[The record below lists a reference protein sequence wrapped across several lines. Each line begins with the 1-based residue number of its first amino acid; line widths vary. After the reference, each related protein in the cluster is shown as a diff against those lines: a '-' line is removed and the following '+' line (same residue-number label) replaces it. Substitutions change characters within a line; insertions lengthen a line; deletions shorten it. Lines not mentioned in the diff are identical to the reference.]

1 MAEPTLGKGRQEI
14 CSDEHQEH
22 SDSIFWSAFLV
33 RLNVWD
39 TINLATTTF
48 CSGRGCEFIQSLF
61 WNSYRPSRGSRE
73 PREII
78 DGVVAGGVSV
88 LPTPPLQTTPP
99 LQIAPPLQ
107 PTPPQ
112 KPAPSRHTNPSQD
125 LASRA
130 DEGATSRRLRLGQQ
144 NRDARR
150 SLVYSTKSSQTQD
163 SQELIA
169 ELRKEIQTLKQ
180 EAQGRKDNNQIPTK
194 PRPTKRTHASQRE
207 NKDSPARS
215 RGSKDEEF
223 SETSS
228 SQSES
233 RSPTP
238 PKIPKKSLN
247 KGEPSR
253 SRPPPYGGK
262 SSPTRKHPSRRTA
275 RPGRQSAVWKALDLI
290 SSSPFS
296 REIEK
301 AKMPERFPVPR
312 FEIYNGRTD
321 PVTHIG
327 QYHQSMA
334 LSRNNDPLM
343 CRLFPSSLGEV
354 AMRWFNQLGA
364 RTIHSWDQLAEA
376 FVARFITNSRKR
388 KEMGTLL
395 TMKLEDNETLKD
407 YSTRFWETY
416 NDIETCGEEVAITTF
431 KMGLPAEIEEDGRG
445 APPVQIAA
453 QPKTTINKPAART
466 GNPAKNLPAPKNFV
480 APTFR
485 AFETVFKEPI
495 YKVMARIKKEPFF
508 VRPPKMIGNPATRD
522 ANLYCSYHREKGHMT
537 ENCHLL
543 KVHLEKLVSEGHL
556 DQYINTDLSSKKG
569 TGQEVQQPPL
579 SGIPSAGIIHVIHG
593 PVCSAVS
600 SASYRSKMQK
610 ASHLRKSFSIPDS
623 AHFVPVYSVNKG
635 NQEQVISFSDSDL
648 RDVQLPHND
657 PLVVTLRIGNYDV
670 QRVLIDQGREPTV
683 PLGKTMLLVLAGPIN
698 LQTKFIVVK
707 ASSPY
712 NAIMGHDW
720 LHRMKAIPS
729 TLHQKL
735 RFPTADGVM
744 ELNGDQVAAKQCVL
758 VATRKKVAEELSPLD
773 RQELL
778 QTLVDNRD
786 VFAWSV
792 YDAPGVSLNLAC
804 HSLNIGP
811 EHKPVVQKRRKLA
824 PERATI
830 VLEEGGVPL
839 GVWSNPRSA
848 VSVLAL
854 EYSDGM
860 PERSI
865 PASSDRSASRF
876 GLKACSSE
884 FPGCLPRLSS
894 DSNRHCRSGE
904 YIFYHIPGNV
914 LLSSN
919 AVRSEECRSNLSA
932 NGHQNVRAYDR
943 EDRRTTCASMHPS
956 VRSGVGSG
964 KFLGHVVSRRG
975 IGANPDQIAALV
987 NLAEPKNIKQV
998 QRLTGMIAALGR
1010 FISRSADKCRPFFRL
1025 LSKRSRFEWGEE
1037 CSAAFQAI
1045 KAYLSTPPCLSIPS
1059 PGEPLF
1065 LYLAVSDHAVSAVLV
1080 RELGQEQ
1087 KPIFFVSKAMDET
1100 ELRYLPL
1107 EKAALA
1113 LLHAAKK
1120 LPHYFQSSTVTVL
1133 SDLPLKMLLQ
1143 RSDFTGRITRWGVY
1157 LGSLGV
1163 EYKPRTAIKGQ
1174 VLAKFLAEFQCDP
1187 NNPTLFIPT
1196 ETQLDLEA
1204 GKWELF
1210 VDGASN
1216 SRGSGAEIVL
1226 VSPEGLVLEQAV
1238 RLKFSTSNNEAEYEA
1253 MLIGLRTAKK
1263 LGANHLQVFCDSQLV
1278 ANQISGEYQAK
1289 DDRMSAYVTV
1299 ARTLLSEFEST
1310 QVAQIG
1316 REHNSHADVLAK
1328 LATALETDVQRTVC
1342 IETLDQPSFQ
1352 DKGGS
1357 VLSISSR
1364 SSWMDPIL
1372 NYLKDNKLPEDT
1384 KEAKMVKRKAPRFWV
1399 SKEGLLYRR
1408 SFTEPYLL
1416 CVHPDKV
1423 KDFLFEIHEGI
1434 CGSHT
1439 GGRSLAHRAIS
1450 QGYWWPYMQADALKY
1465 VQECDKCQRF
1475 APLIHQPARELNPLS
1490 SPWPFAQWG
1499 LDIVGPLPRA
1509 PGNKKFL
1516 IAATD
1521 YFTKWVEAEPLSNIR
1536 DVDTKRFLWKN
1547 IITRFGIPWA
1557 VISDNGT
1564 QFDSRL
1570 FKGFCSELGDRNFF
1584 SSPGYP
1590 QSNGQ
1595 AEVSNKVILSG
1606 IKRKLEAAKGK
1617 WVEELPSILWTYRT
1631 TVRKST
1637 NETPFALAFGVEAVI
1652 PLEIGMP
1659 TIRTTEFDVQTNEDS
1674 LRKDLDLVEEKRDS
1688 AMVRLAAYQHRLKRE
1703 HNKNVKTRVF
1713 QVGDLVLRK
1722 VMANTRNPNEGKLG
1736 PNWEGPYKVLFQ
1748 VGHGAYR
1755 LEDMEGKSVPRPWNT
1770 CNLRKYFF

>member
-1 MAEPTLGKGRQEI
+1 M
-14 CSDEHQEH
+14 
-22 SDSIFWSAFLV
+22 
-33 RLNVWD
+33 
-39 TINLATTTF
+39 
-48 CSGRGCEFIQSLF
+48 SGVPSTSRRPPSVVVEDASSSRVSSGT
-61 WNSYRPSRGSRE
+61 SYRPSRGSRE

-88 LPTPPLQTTPP
+88 VPTPPPQPNPPPQPTPPLQAT
-99 LQIAPPLQ
+99 PPLQ
-107 PTPPQ
+107 PTPPQQPAPPQ
-112 KPAPSRHTNPSQD
+112 KPAPSRHTNPSQ
-125 LASRA
+125 
-130 DEGATSRRLRLGQQ
+130 GQ
-144 NRDARR
+144 
-150 SLVYSTKSSQTQD
+150 
-163 SQELIA
+163 EIIA

-180 EAQGRKDNNQIPTK
+180 EAQGRKDKDQIPTK

-207 NKDSPARS
+207 DKDRPTRS
-215 RGSKDEEF
+215 RGSQHKEL

-262 SSPTRKHPSRRTA
+262 SSPTKKHPSRRTA

-312 FEIYNGRTD
+312 LEIYNGRTD

-327 QYHQSMA
+327 HYQQTRHS
-334 LSRNNDPLM
+334 NNSFLRP
-343 CRLFPSSLGEV
+343 
-354 AMRWFNQLGA
+354 
-364 RTIHSWDQLAEA
+364 
-376 FVARFITNSRKR
+376 
-388 KEMGTLL
+388 
-395 TMKLEDNETLKD
+395 
-407 YSTRFWETY
+407 
-416 NDIETCGEEVAITTF
+416 
-431 KMGLPAEIEEDGRG
+431 DGRG
-445 APPVQIAA
+445 VRGTIYYKQPEKEGNEYPPCH
-453 QPKTTINKPAART
+453 KTGGQRD
-466 GNPAKNLPAPKNFV
+466 
-480 APTFR
+480 
-485 AFETVFKEPI
+485 FERLFHQEPI
-495 YKVMARIKKEPFF
+495 YKVIEKIKREPFF
-508 VRPPKMIGNPATRD
+508 VRPPKMIGNPALKD
-522 ANLYCSYHREKGHMT
+522 GNLYCSYHREKGHMT

-543 KVHLEKLVSEGHL
+543 KVHLEKLASAGHL
-556 DQYINTDLSSKKG
+556 DQYIDTGFSAKKEQGLDARPPHSSD
-569 TGQEVQQPPL
+569 T
-579 SGIPSAGIIHVIHG
+579 PSAGVIHVIHN
-593 PVCSAVS
+593 PLCSAVS
-600 SASYRSKMQK
+600 SASYRFKMQK
-610 ASHLRKSFSIPDS
+610 AAHLRISFSIRDTVHLAPM
-623 AHFVPVYSVNKG
+623 YSVSRG
-635 NQEQVISFSDSDL
+635 GMEQVISFSDSDL
-648 RDVQLPHND
+648 RDVQLPHNN

-670 QRVLIDQGREPTV
+670 QRVLIDQGSFAEVMYQDLYEKLGLSETELSNFTTPIFGFSGEPVV
-683 PLGKTMLLVLAGPIN
+683 PLGKTMLPVLAGPIN
-698 LQTKFIVVK
+698 LQMEFIVVK

-712 NAIMGHDW
+712 NAIMGRDW

-735 RFPTADGVM
+735 RFPTPEGVM
-744 ELNGDQVAAKQCVL
+744 ELNGDQSQELEDGEAIMTEQPEKVFFDPSTPESFFL
-758 VATRKKVAEELSPLD
+758 VGSKLSPLD
-773 RQELL
+773 KEELL
-778 QTLVDNRD
+778 QTLIDNRD

-792 YDAPGVSLNLAC
+792 YDAPGVSPNLAC
-804 HSLNIGP
+804 HSLNIEP
-811 EHKPVVQKRRKLA
+811 KHRPVVQKRRKLA

-830 VLEEGGVPL
+830 VLEEVERLLASGAIREVQYPCWLSNTVVVKKKNGKWRVCIDFTDLNKACPKDPFPL
-839 GVWSNPRSA
+839 PRIDQL
-848 VSVLAL
+848 V
-854 EYSDGM
+854 D
-860 PERSI
+860 
-865 PASSDRSASRF
+865 SASRHARATYQQMVTKMF
-876 GLKACSSE
+876 GHMIGRTVEVYIDNMLVKSLQEEDHLADLQQV
-884 FPGCLPRLSS
+884 FDILRKDNLCL
-894 DSNRHCRSGE
+894 
-904 YIFYHIPGNV
+904 
-914 LLSSN
+914 N
-919 AVRSEECRSNLSA
+919 ASKC
-932 NGHQNVRAYDR
+932 
-943 EDRRTTCASMHPS
+943 TF
-956 VRSGVGSG
+956 GVASG

-975 IGANPDQIAALV
+975 IEANPDQIVALV
-987 NLAEPKNIKQV
+987 NLAEPRNIKQV

-1010 FISRSADKCRPFFRL
+1010 FISRSADKCKPFFRL
-1025 LSKRSRFEWGEE
+1025 LSKRSRFVWDEE

-1065 LYLAVSDHAVSAVLV
+1065 LYLAVSDHTVSAVLV
-1080 RELGQEQ
+1080 QELGQEQ
-1087 KPIFFVSKAMDET
+1087 KPIFFISKVMDET

-1143 RSDFTGRITRWGVY
+1143 RSDFTGRITRWGVH

-1163 EYKPRTAIKGQ
+1163 EYKPHTAIKGQ
-1174 VLAKFLAEFQCDP
+1174 RSGSYSLMELRILKVQG
-1187 NNPTLFIPT
+1187 
-1196 ETQLDLEA
+1196 A
-1204 GKWELF
+1204 G
-1210 VDGASN
+1210 
-1216 SRGSGAEIVL
+1216 IVL
-1226 VSPEGLVLEQAV
+1226 ISPEGLVLEQAV
-1238 RLKFSTSNNEAEYEA
+1238 RLKFSASNNEAEYEA

-1263 LGANHLQVFCDSQLV
+1263 LGANHLQ
-1278 ANQISGEYQAK
+1278 

-1299 ARTLLSEFEST
+1299 ARTLLSEFDST

-1316 REHNSHADVLAK
+1316 RGHNSHTDVLAK
-1328 LATALETDVQRTVC
+1328 LATALETDMQRTVC

-1352 DKGGS
+1352 DQGAS
-1357 VLSISSR
+1357 VFSISSQP
-1364 SSWMDPIL
+1364 SWMDPIL
-1372 NYLKDNKLPEDT
+1372 RYLKDNRLPEDT
-1384 KEAKMVKRKAPRFWV
+1384 KEAKVIKRKALRFWV

-1408 SFTEPYLL
+1408 SFTGPYLL
-1416 CVHPDKV
+1416 FVHPDKV
-1423 KDFLFEIHEGI
+1423 RDFLFEIHEGI

-1475 APLIHQPARELNPLS
+1475 APMIHQPARELNPLS

-1509 PGNKKFL
+1509 PGNKRFL
-1516 IAATD
+1516 IATTD

-1564 QFDSRL
+1564 QFESRL
-1570 FKGFCSELGDRNFF
+1570 FKGFCSNLSIRNLF

-1595 AEVSNKVILSG
+1595 AEVSNKVILNG

-1617 WVEELPSILWTYRT
+1617 WVEELPSILWIYRT

-1659 TIRTTEFDVQTNEDS
+1659 TIRMTEFDVQTNEDS
-1674 LRKDLDLVEEKRDS
+1674 LLKDLDLVKEKRDS
-1688 AMVRLAAYQHRLKRE
+1688 TTVHLAAYQHRLKRE
-1703 HNKNVKTRVF
+1703 HNKNVKTRIF

-1736 PNWEGPYKVLFQ
+1736 PNWEGPYKVLSQ